1 MTTGMMTA
9 STFMSPG
16 LFMGL
21 KSKIISWPIDMRTG
35 TMIALAFV
43 ERLPDLLVH
52 LANESVAIQELEVLL
67 HVPSLVHHAEGVVVG
82 DVHQGAL
89 HLLDDRGGHVVARR
103 LHLLLIYFSS
113 TSHLLLI
120 YFAPALIKPPA
131 SKAKEWPPQTCTS
144 LARLGQKKSS
154 TRCSS
159 ATKGVARRRPSPG
172 RAEPAAGRWAREKGL
187 LAVAAGAPPDAFPLG
202 TDQTN

>member
-9 STFMSPG
+9 STFMSPA

-67 HVPSLVHHAEGVVVG
+67 HVPSLVHHAEVVVVG
-82 DVHQGAL
+82 DVHQGVL
-89 HLLDDRGGHVVARR
+89 HLLDERGGHVVARG
-103 LHLLLIYFSS
+103 LHVLLLGPREDVER
-113 TSHLLLI
+113 HKL
-120 YFAPALIKPPA
+120 ALGVPV
-131 SKAKEWPPQTCTS
+131 
-144 LARLGQKKSS
+144 LARL
-154 TRCSS
+154 
-159 ATKGVARRRPSPG
+159 RRG
-172 RAEPAAGRWAREKGL
+172 DVDHLAG
-187 LAVAAGAPPDAFPLG
+187 LALDDDVAALADGPGLHRNGVGRPRIRTLELSLLVTHRSPCLAGPG
-202 TDQTN
+202 